1 MNEYLECLE
10 GDVGSNPT
18 RSTFLDT
25 YNKNNMDNNKIRG
38 IISKMIKEELQNEFF
53 GKVTADSIISK
64 LENFKNKAMGVQKD
78 ALDNFIEK
86 VRNET
91 DQNKLKD
98 INNNL
103 SSDLSTTIK
112 SLAKYFSGRQAGGVA
127 SGAIFREEN
136 EEQIDEFYK
145 LKVLAGIIK

>member
-1 MNEYLECLE
+1 LIFKKSNKPVNEYLECLE

-53 GKVTADSIISK
+53 GKVTA
-64 LENFKNKAMGVQKD
+64 EEV
-78 ALDNFIEK
+78 
-86 VRNET
+86 
-91 DQNKLKD
+91 
-98 INNNL
+98 IN
-103 SSDLSTTIK
+103 
-112 SLAKYFSGRQAGGVA
+112 
-127 SGAIFREEN
+127 GAIFREEN
-136 EEQIDEFYK
+136 KEQIDEFYK